1 MDVNKKFELITR
13 DLQEVVGDD
22 KLKEILKERDIKVY
36 WGTAPTGRPHLG
48 YFVPMFKIADMLEA
62 GCHVTILFADMH
74 AYLDNLKT
82 SWELLDYRT
91 KYYEFVI
98 TEMLKHI
105 GVSITKLKFVKGTD
119 FQLGAE
125 YSLDMYKIST
135 LATTRDT
142 QKAGAE
148 VVKQLETPKMSGLL
162 YPILQALDEQYLN
175 VDAQFGGVDQRKIF
189 MFAREFLPKVGY
201 DKRIHLMNPLI
212 PGLGESGK
220 MSSSEPNSKIDFEDD
235 DAKVKSKINKAYCVD
250 GVVEGNGLLAIMKY
264 IIFKQ
269 LQREKREFIVER
281 PEKYG
286 GNISFSD
293 YDELEKAFEEKKL
306 SSIDLK
312 GALASELIKFIS
324 PIREKLE
331 YKKDLIK
338 KAYPEK

>member
-1 MDVNKKFELITR
+1 
-13 DLQEVVGDD
+13 
-22 KLKEILKERDIKVY
+22 
-36 WGTAPTGRPHLG
+36 
-48 YFVPMFKIADMLEA
+48 
-62 GCHVTILFADMH
+62 
-74 AYLDNLKT
+74 
-82 SWELLDYRT
+82 
-91 KYYEFVI
+91 
-98 TEMLKHI
+98 
-105 GVSITKLKFVKGTD
+105 
-119 FQLGAE
+119 
-125 YSLDMYKIST
+125 
-135 LATTRDT
+135 
-142 QKAGAE
+142 
-148 VVKQLETPKMSGLL
+148 
-162 YPILQALDEQYLN
+162 
-175 VDAQFGGVDQRKIF
+175 